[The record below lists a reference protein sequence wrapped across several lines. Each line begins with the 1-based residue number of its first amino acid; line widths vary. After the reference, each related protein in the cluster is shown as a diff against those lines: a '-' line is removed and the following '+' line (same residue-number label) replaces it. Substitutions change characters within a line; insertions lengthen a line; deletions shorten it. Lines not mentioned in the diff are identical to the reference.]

1 MWNQNNKSEVACILA
16 GIILNENKIKI
27 TDENLKKILNNLTIK
42 IEKYWFF
49 LFPKLSDKI
58 NFDEVLGISISEKTC
73 GNLETKIKKEE
84 KEEEKESILQKDS
97 EEDMGF
103 GLFD

>member
-1 MWNQNNKSEVACILA
+1 MWNQNNKSEVACILV
-16 GIILNENKIKI
+16 GIILNENEIKI
-27 TDENLKKILNNLTIK
+27 TDETLKKILNNLDIK

-58 NFDEVLGISISEKTC
+58 NFNEVLGISIREKPSGNSE
-73 GNLETKIKKEE
+73 IKKTIEE
-84 KEEEKESILQKDS
+84 KDSISQKDS

>member
-27 TDENLKKILNNLTIK
+27 TDETLKKILNNLAIK

-58 NFDEVLGISISEKTC
+58 NFDEVLGISINEKTF
-73 GNLETKIKKEE
+73 GNLETKKIKENK
-84 KEEEKESILQKDS
+84 EEKESIIQKESD
-97 EEDMGF
+97 EDMGF